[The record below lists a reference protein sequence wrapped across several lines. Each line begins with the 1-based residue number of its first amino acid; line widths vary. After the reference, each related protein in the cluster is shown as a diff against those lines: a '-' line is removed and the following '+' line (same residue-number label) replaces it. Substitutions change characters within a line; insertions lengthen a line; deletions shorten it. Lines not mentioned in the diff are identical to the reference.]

1 MEVKYTRLVTEGS
14 VAVHSVKSDLTPALS
29 KCSQDFADE
38 LVWLT
43 HRQHG

>member
-29 KCSQDFADE
+29 KLPE
-38 LVWLT
+38 ILLT
-43 HRQHG
+43 S